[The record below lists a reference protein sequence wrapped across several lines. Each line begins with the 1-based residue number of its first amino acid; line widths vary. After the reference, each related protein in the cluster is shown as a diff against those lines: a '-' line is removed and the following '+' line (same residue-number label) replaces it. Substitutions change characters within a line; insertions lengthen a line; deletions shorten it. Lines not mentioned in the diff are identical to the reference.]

1 MDCNETTRIINSEN
15 IEQLHK
21 IRDKELAKVRKLRL
35 VIKEL
40 KQLDC
45 NKMAV
50 PDKEQIEKAIK
61 VIKIGDYLYLN
72 EKKDQCLLSE

>member
-72 EKKDQCLLSE
+72 EKKDQCLLGE